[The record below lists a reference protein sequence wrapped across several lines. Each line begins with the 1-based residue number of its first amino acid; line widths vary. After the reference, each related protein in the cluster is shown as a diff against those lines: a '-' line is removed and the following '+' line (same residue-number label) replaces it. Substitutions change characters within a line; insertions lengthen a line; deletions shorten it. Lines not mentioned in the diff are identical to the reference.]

1 MTIYQLPIARSY
13 VKHWTVADA
22 VREILQNA
30 IDHSGGTLEIL
41 EQFLKDNR
49 GEMRTKAIVAFKQ
62 LIESAEKWK

>member
-1 MTIYQLPIARSY
+1 